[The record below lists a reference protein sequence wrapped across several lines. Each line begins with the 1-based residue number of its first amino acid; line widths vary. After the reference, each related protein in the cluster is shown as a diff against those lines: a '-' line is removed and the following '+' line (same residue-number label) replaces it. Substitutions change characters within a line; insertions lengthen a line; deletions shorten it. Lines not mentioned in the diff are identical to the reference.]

1 MRCVIWFNRA
11 VANDVTRVLSLYFWI
26 VVTRVNDHW
35 FVAFH
40 RVPTDEH
47 VTPLIPQHRTSEF
60 ANWIFFHPGKKF
72 RGLCMLQSGYTRHR
86 QRHRIRMR
94 SANYH
99 DQPVN
104 ESQIEQRLL
113 LSNPVLEAFG
123 NARTICNTNSSR
135 FGKFLSLFY
144 NAEQVVV
151 GATVQIYL
159 LEKPRTVFDSRSI
172 FSSFHIFSLLLS
184 SLSVKLAEELRLDDL
199 VSALQ
204 QSRECDVS
212 ADQRSWSTVLDAF
225 SGIGYSSSDLDQLQ
239 NILTSI
245 VLLNTSR
252 FLPASPVRNQAPLNR
267 RVHELATS
275 EDVGDSGSCA
285 VIHPEDLPK
294 GKFNPTT
301 FDTMVLAGRLLGLE
315 EGEVANDFPH
325 QLLTRS
331 VQAGNGSNTF
341 RTRRLT
347 VYTTTCTVAQAKE
360 QRDCLVKTLYNN
372 LFEHIVETINKQ
384 LRPPEMD
391 ASLTEFGI
399 LDLFGFERLTDNGF
413 EQYCINFANE
423 RLHQNFMRIA
433 VDSVHNELIAEGLG
447 PPKNSRDS
455 MNIFNRLRDCDNT
468 PVIDGMKLG
477 AGLLDEVCLLN
488 RIQEISSKHRGSAA
502 IDDPRDMEWMRR
514 LQMAFS
520 SSRIIIPGLNTV
532 PSSVFR
538 EAILQLHQRRVFP
551 LWKALME
558 AVFRILRITSNVP
571 GLYGTTAV
579 QIRSLLGFATVSKNT
594 PSPRPI
600 KKLQTDKNTLV
611 SGSHKLD
618 SPSQQRRSVECFT
631 VRHFA
636 GPVVYSI
643 HGFVSK
649 NLDRIPTHLLRWMMD
664 SVVTEKSTSG
674 GSIPSDSNSELPL
687 LHAVLI
693 NAARTETTDI
703 PACASPRLVR
713 SPLRM
718 LNPSDTC
725 ISSVS
730 SPSSRGL
737 FKEPLAPASPVT
749 RERVFGSP
757 GRANSRRI
765 NTVFG
770 NFKSG
775 RQTVHR
781 DLATFFEECVVQT
794 IRPGV
799 LSRWMNDFS
808 HWFLLFT
815 CAVDSLLVRLE
826 NHQLSFVRCLRP
838 NLLDSCQF
846 TPACVGTV
854 ASPATRPASLCV
866 DRDRLHDQLVTGGL
880 LTAVHVLRSSYSRRY
895 TYVEFIQKYGVFRKL
910 SPNSQEGKSSYG
922 ISNSLPRWFLRLT
935 TSLFQSQ
942 RSNLDVLHGDSERC
956 EALFLLILALGTV
969 SDATIRQLYHAGG
982 LAPDVRR
989 ELHCLLR
996 QFGHTRLHL
1005 KPDQADRLENLSGL
1019 IRRTAASIIQRSYR
1033 RYRTRVSAARTIQI
1047 WWRSAQHA
1055 KKRTKVST
1063 IPVSPLRPA
1072 VGTTVNEVLPVG
1084 DVALSEPTSSS
1095 LEFATHQPYLI
1106 SRRSL
1111 RSVCSLASS
1120 TNCHFWNKR
1129 RFTQLHCL
1137 LPFVWRPASPELFS
1151 HRVRGLTD
1159 ALS

>member
-1 MRCVIWFNRA
+1 MHTLSVNHQMLP
-11 VANDVTRVLSLYFWI
+11 NDLLCLQVLEDSAVLSALLQRYECEKIYTWLGENILVSLNPNKEILELYGDQQRDAVFRSRNLRNLPHI
-26 VVTRVNDHW
+26 YALVEQCLRKMVGNRVNQS
-35 FVAFH
+35 VIISG
-40 RVPTDEH
+40 
-47 VTPLIPQHRTSEF
+47 LSGS
-60 ANWIFFHPGKKF
+60 GKTEAAKHA
-72 RGLCMLQSGYTRHR
+72 LHYLVQQSSR
-86 QRHRIRMR
+86 QRCYKR
-94 SANYH
+94 
-99 DQPVN
+99 PVN

-212 ADQRSWSTVLDAF
+212 ADQRSWSTVLDAL

-252 FLPASPVRNQAPLNR
+252 FLPASPVRNQAALNR
-267 RVHELATS
+267 RVHELAAS

-294 GKFNPTT
+294 V
-301 FDTMVLAGRLLGLE
+301 VLAGRLLGLE

-520 SSRIIIPGLNTV
+520 SSRIIIPGL
-532 PSSVFR
+532 
-538 EAILQLHQRRVFP
+538 I
-551 LWKALME
+551 
-558 AVFRILRITSNVP
+558 
-571 GLYGTTAV
+571 
-579 QIRSLLGFATVSKNT
+579 SKNT
-594 PSPRPI
+594 SSPRPI

-770 NFKSG
+770 NFK
-775 RQTVHR
+775 
-781 DLATFFEECVVQT
+781 
-794 IRPGV
+794 
-799 LSRWMNDFS
+799 
-808 HWFLLFT
+808 

-895 TYVEFIQKYGVFRKL
+895 TYVEFVQKYGVLWKL
-910 SPNSQEGKSSYG
+910 SPNSQQGKSSYG

-1072 VGTTVNEVLPVG
+1072 VATTVNEVLPVG